1 MNCRSSRFCER
12 TTTKKNKTKLLY
24 VYNQDSQF
32 RETFLEF
39 FFSELQISSI
49 FTDVAPKRWLKKT
62 QPTNYLLQDPKNRHC
77 VKVLGKMTRK
87 QDIKCDIS
95 QTLTPETASRPP
107 FSSVDQSNEL
117 LKVQNFMS
125 VLLFRDISKHYLQV
139 LFYSFAWVQF
149 KQ

>member
-12 TTTKKNKTKLLY
+12 TKKNKNKLLY

-49 FTDVAPKRWLKKT
+49 FTDVAPKRWLKKL
-62 QPTNYLLQDPKNRHC
+62 NLLIIYYGILKNRHC
-77 VKVLGKMTRK
+77 VKVLGKMIRK

-95 QTLTPETASRPP
+95 QTLTPETASRPH
-107 FSSVDQSNEL
+107 FSSIDQSNEL

-125 VLLFRDISKHYLQV
+125 ILLFRDISKYYLQV